1 MTAVTIQDPVFIFL
15 TSEQTEG
22 GNSNTKGHLFET
34 LMAIVMHSLGYD
46 QPTTQH
52 LNVKS
57 DGVELDIAMRH
68 EMNQSH
74 AIAECKAYSTN
85 IPASMV
91 SGFYGKLAVQRFSDP
106 NVDGFFFA
114 LPRLTSDADTF
125 VSQVKS
131 KDSRFQ
137 VFTATTIFDLL
148 ESRGLITPVSGFEFS
163 DPAVIIHKSG
173 IYAAAIQLD
182 DTRSAARIRVS
193 TSTGSVPQDVLEL
206 LAANAYA
213 RGLEVARLD
222 EYNPTSGTSVPD
234 HPLIL
239 EVKGSSSDFEYQLPA
254 SPKYFVGRSA
264 AVKQVAEHITTHGGP
279 FVLNAQSGWGKS
291 SMALK
296 IASQID
302 GTGIVLDTRTA
313 SSTAYVP
320 AAMRHAAEKAV
331 AKGYLTLAADASW
344 ATVQGALTSLA
355 QSQWADGKRLTVI
368 FDQFENV
375 FTNVEL
381 TGAFRDLALLA
392 SEHQSH
398 VTVGFSWKTDYVDW
412 TENHPF
418 KLRDQIR
425 EVSQVVNLGPLSR
438 NEVDTILKRLDASAG
453 AKLTAELKQRLR
465 EYSQGLPWLLK
476 KLSGHILREME
487 NKKTQEQLIGEAL
500 NVQELFDFDLA
511 GLSAPEREAIDFVA
525 GFAPVR
531 AVEAIDRFGAPQIQS
546 LLNQRLV
553 IQVGDKLDTYWDTF
567 RDYLNTGRVP
577 IEDSYIL
584 RQTPNSVARLVSEL
598 LAQGGTGSTT
608 SIADM
613 WGTSDKVVGNSVKEL
628 RQLGLASYAAGQVKL
643 ISEVADADDPEA
655 ELRDHVSGALRR
667 HRAWTEFSSLAERG
681 SGSVSTPLFA
691 DQLSRTFTAVD
702 GTAKTWTTYARN
714 FLAWFTYAGLSTPS
728 GNDHRVASDG
738 VDGRGSLTTRATRAA
753 TKGVFP
759 TLAAGPA
766 LQLLQSWSEGLEVAA
781 NRRKYVSQLITLGAL
796 IKDPDSDSYVVTDGL
811 LVDGNLVEEKLLQLL
826 LTVQGGEIAVKRL
839 REDRSLAGSAIG
851 EIFEEAHGAK
861 WTQSTKDLVGR
872 SFLSWARAAGL
883 DTKRKSRKR

>member
-1 MTAVTIQDPVFIFL
+1 M
-15 TSEQTEG
+15 
-22 GNSNTKGHLFET
+22 
-34 LMAIVMHSLGYD
+34 
-46 QPTTQH
+46 
-52 LNVKS
+52 
-57 DGVELDIAMRH
+57 
-68 EMNQSH
+68 
-74 AIAECKAYSTN
+74 
-85 IPASMV
+85 
-91 SGFYGKLAVQRFSDP
+91 
-106 NVDGFFFA
+106 
-114 LPRLTSDADTF
+114 
-125 VSQVKS
+125 
-131 KDSRFQ
+131 
-137 VFTATTIFDLL
+137 
-148 ESRGLITPVSGFEFS
+148 
-163 DPAVIIHKSG
+163 
-173 IYAAAIQLD
+173 
-182 DTRSAARIRVS
+182 
-193 TSTGSVPQDVLEL
+193 
-206 LAANAYA
+206 
-213 RGLEVARLD
+213 
-222 EYNPTSGTSVPD
+222 
-234 HPLIL
+234 
-239 EVKGSSSDFEYQLPA
+239 
-254 SPKYFVGRSA
+254 
-264 AVKQVAEHITTHGGP
+264 
-279 FVLNAQSGWGKS
+279 
-291 SMALK
+291 
-296 IASQID
+296 
-302 GTGIVLDTRTA
+302 
-313 SSTAYVP
+313 
-320 AAMRHAAEKAV
+320 
-331 AKGYLTLAADASW
+331 
-344 ATVQGALTSLA
+344 
-355 QSQWADGKRLTVI
+355 I